1 MSVNAE
7 DSATAGVEGAA
18 PEARPWRVRRLRA
31 PRTAAAALVATGVLV
46 VAGALLYDVIAV
58 RVGQPARR
66 WRAQIADELATRHLD
81 DLGVLVGAGVA
92 TALGGWLLW
101 LAVAPGLRRWL
112 VLRPYGGTSAAIDRA
127 GVGHLLADR
136 AAGLDGIDH
145 LRIRVG
151 RRRVRISLAG
161 VADPALVQ
169 RQLRD
174 ELERVGLGRPLR
186 LDVRM
191 ARGAA
196 GAVGEDFGAGTGA
209 GTGGGAGA
217 GASAGTGGGAGGGE
231 GVTG

>member
-1 MSVNAE
+1 M
-7 DSATAGVEGAA
+7 
-18 PEARPWRVRRLRA
+18 
-31 PRTAAAALVATGVLV
+31 ATGVLV
-46 VAGALLYDVIAV
+46 VAGALLYDVVAV
-58 RVGQPARR
+58 RLGQPARQ

-81 DLGVLVGAGVA
+81 DLAVLVGAGVA
-92 TALGGWLLW
+92 TLLGGWLLW

-112 VLRPYGGTSAAIDRA
+112 VLRPYGGTTAAIDRA

-151 RRRVRISLAG
+151 RRRVRVSLVG

-174 ELERVGLGRPLR
+174 ELGRVGLGRPMR
-186 LDVRM
+186 LDVRA

-196 GAVGEDFGAGTGA
+196 GVVGEDSGGGAGTG
-209 GTGGGAGA
+209 TGAGA
-217 GASAGTGGGAGGGE
+217 AGGE
-231 GVTG
+231 GAAG